1 MRDPH
6 KTALFLHR
14 RHALESSV
22 TSTKPRTF
30 EECNRAVVPVA
41 DVLSRI
47 GTKWTIYVI
56 MALSHSPMRFSEIK
70 RHVEGISQKMLTQTL
85 RDLEEDGLVTR
96 KVTPIIPPRVD
107 YELTEMGVELR
118 APLAAIAQWTR
129 RNGPA
134 IAQSRARYAANRD
147 AA

>member
-1 MRDPH
+1 M
-6 KTALFLHR
+6 
-14 RHALESSV
+14 
-22 TSTKPRTF
+22 
-30 EECNRAVVPVA
+30 VPVA

-56 MALSHSPMRFSEIK
+56 MALTHGPKRFSEIK

-85 RDLEEDGLVTR
+85 RDLEQDGLVTR

-107 YELTEMGVELR
+107 YELTEMGMELR
-118 APLAAIAQWTR
+118 TPLASIAEWTM
-129 RNGPA
+129 RNGPH
-134 IAQSRARYAANRD
+134 IAASRARHAAARD

>member
-1 MRDPH
+1 M
-6 KTALFLHR
+6 
-14 RHALESSV
+14 ESQV
-22 TSTKPRTF
+22 THEKPASF
-30 EECNRAVVPVA
+30 AECNRAIVPVA
-41 DVLSRI
+41 DVLGRI
-47 GTKWTIYVI
+47 GTKWTIYII
-56 MALSHSPMRFSEIK
+56 MALSHGPKRFSEIK

-107 YELTEMGVELR
+107 YELTQMGMELR
-118 APLAAIAQWTR
+118 EPLASISQWTE

-134 IAQSRARYAANRD
+134 IAASRTRYAATRN